1 MPNTSEPRKH
11 INWFRWSPHRN
22 AEIAVVMLTMNQKD
36 KTLRCLESFR
46 EVKEPPYRV
55 VVWDNGSTD
64 GTGEAVGEAHPEVLF
79 YASPLNLGAAGGRNA
94 GAEQAIEN
102 FDPRYLLF
110 IDNDTVVTPDFLQ
123 ALEAPFQSDPG
134 LGQTSAKIRFLQEP
148 DRLNAAGGARINFLL
163 GTTKATGSGESD
175 RGQYDKQEQCVANG
189 GCTLVRRD
197 VFERINGFDTRFDP
211 YGFEDLDFSL
221 RVRKSG
227 FRCLYVPSSLVYHDP
242 SRTFVGNLFSEAYA
256 ARKAKNWLLLMRK
269 HASALEKLG
278 FFFVGI
284 PYAFL
289 RVLFREG
296 ARGNL
301 RALRGLW
308 RGTTNWLKPV
318 GRVPPEGH
326 VKPPPQGSP

>member
-1 MPNTSEPRKH
+1 
-11 INWFRWSPHRN
+11 
-22 AEIAVVMLTMNQKD
+22 MLTMNQKD

-55 VVWDNGSTD
+55 LVWDNGSAD
-64 GTGEAVGEAHPEVLF
+64 GTEEAVREAHPEVLF
-79 YASPLNLGAAGGRNA
+79 YRSPLNLGVAGGRNA
-94 GAEQAIEN
+94 GAEQAIRDIN
-102 FDPRYLLF
+102 PAYLLF
-110 IDNDTVVTPDFLQ
+110 IDNDIVVTPGFLLPL
-123 ALEAPFQSDPG
+123 LEPIRNEPG
-134 LGQTSAKIRFLQEP
+134 IVQTSAKIRFLRDP
-148 DRLNAAGGARINFLL
+148 NRLNAAGGARINFLL
-163 GTTKATGSGESD
+163 GTTKATGSGEID
-175 RGQYDKQEQCVANG
+175 RGQYDEPGECIANG

-197 VFERINGFDTRFDP
+197 VFESMSGFDTRFNP
-211 YGFEDLDFSL
+211 YGPEDLDFSL

-256 ARKAKNWLLLMRK
+256 SQKAKKWLLLMRK

-284 PYAFL
+284 PFAFL

-301 RALRGLW
+301 GALRGLW

-318 GRVPPEGH
+318 RRVSSERQ
-326 VKPPPQGSP
+326 VKPPPQQSP